1 MTNFLIDGPRDAEKT
16 FIFAH
21 GAGGPMVSP
30 FMKSIAGG
38 IGAAGIRV
46 VRFEFP
52 YMAARKRRPDPQK
65 ILLDSWRSVVS
76 ELGSPGNFVIGGKS
90 MGGRMASMVAD
101 GLEVAGLLCYGYP
114 FHPPGKPESLR
125 TEHLQTLR
133 TKALIVQGTR
143 DSFGSRVEVE
153 SYSLPSTIQIEWIEG
168 GDHSLKTA
176 SSRGGETLQLAVDH
190 GVRFITSI

>member
-1 MTNFLIDGPRDAEKT
+1 
-16 FIFAH
+16 
-21 GAGGPMVSP
+21 
-30 FMKSIAGG
+30 
-38 IGAAGIRV
+38 
-46 VRFEFP
+46 
-52 YMAARKRRPDPQK
+52 
-65 ILLDSWRSVVS
+65 
-76 ELGSPGNFVIGGKS
+76 

-101 GLEVAGLLCYGYP
+101 ELEVAGLLCYGYP
-114 FHPPGKPESLR
+114 FHPPGKPERLR

-153 SYSLPSTIQIEWIEG
+153 SYSLPSTIQIAWIEG

-176 SSRGGETLQLAVDH
+176 SSGGQPSLQQAVIY